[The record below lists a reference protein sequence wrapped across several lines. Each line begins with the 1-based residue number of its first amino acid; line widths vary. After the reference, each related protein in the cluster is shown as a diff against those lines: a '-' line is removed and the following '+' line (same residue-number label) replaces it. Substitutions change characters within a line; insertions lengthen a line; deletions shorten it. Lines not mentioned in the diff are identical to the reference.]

1 MIERIVRDITLPLY
15 EAPKDILEK
24 LNYFRELSATGLHNL
39 TEAEIAHIQKEF
51 NIFFNV
57 NLAIVTDA
65 YPTKLF
71 RLTNNKNL
79 CGGKKQ
85 KLQQVSDL
93 LGPPEGLSGIGRCN
107 LAGESV
113 FYSAL
118 DFRTVIWEMQ
128 PEAGD
133 YITVSEW
140 KIKEGQKLML
150 HSIFH
155 PKETRSN
162 NESLKAYTEY
172 IEIQKK
178 FDPQLAGVF
187 DEILKFI
194 CEEFMKPVQFD
205 QKINYLFSAIISSRF
220 LQDLPDENG
229 FRIDAISYPSI
240 KRDYGVTN
248 VAINNSVV
256 LEKLDLEA
264 ITIYTVGD
272 TNYDEKNKDSEDLIK
287 VSALQVRVSEF
298 DFEKNKIVYNA
309 AEELRMMMELVDE
322 QSNNNNKSL

>member
-15 EAPKDILEK
+15 EAPDDIIEK
-24 LNYFRELSATGLHNL
+24 LNYFRELSALGLHKL
-39 TEAEIAHIQKEF
+39 TETEIVDVKKEF
-51 NIFFNV
+51 ETFLNV
-57 NLAIVTDA
+57 DLGIVTDA

-79 CGGKKQ
+79 CGGKMQ

-93 LGPPEGLSGIGRCN
+93 LGPPKGLSAIGRCN

-128 PEAGD
+128 PEPGD
-133 YITVSEW
+133 YITVSER

-155 PKETRSN
+155 PQETRSN
-162 NESLKAYTEY
+162 KESLKAYEEY
-172 IEIQKK
+172 LEIQKK
-178 FDPQLAGVF
+178 FDPKIAGVF
-187 DEILKFI
+187 SEILKFI
-194 CEEFMKPVQFD
+194 CEEFMKPVAAD
-205 QKINYLFSAIISSRF
+205 QKINYLFSAIVSSRF
-220 LQDLPDENG
+220 LQAAPDQNG

-248 VAINNSVV
+248 VAITNELV

-264 ITIYTVGD
+264 ITVYSVGE
-272 TNYDEKNKDSEDLIK
+272 TNYDEKNKDSEDLIT
-287 VSALQVRVSEF
+287 VSALQVRISDF
-298 DFEKNKIVYNA
+298 DFEKNKIIYNS
-309 AEELRMMMELVDE
+309 AEELKMVMKLIDIEEL
-322 QSNNNNKSL
+322 KKK